1 MPTPEYTDMITPT
14 LVINKLT
21 KAQYETIPNPS
32 DTELYLVPDDDLR
45 EHRSYYT
52 TGTATV
58 DGETVDV
65 DIMYEGVAP
74 EGSLETDAVW
84 TITTIV
90 ATLDGNVLSNDVDTD
105 QTWDYPTP
113 TPVVPVIDT
122 RPPICYPT
130 TATNVG
136 VSSMDLKS
144 SVSDNGLKLTEVGF
158 VYNISG
164 DPTISDTKVVC
175 DLCVGFFEK
184 KLENLT
190 QNTEYHIKSY
200 GQNASGLVYGS
211 ELVRSTLNSPIP
223 STYQLVEYLESSGTQ
238 YINTGYMP
246 DIAHTIIGKLSV
258 NSGFSTANGIGCYD
272 TNTAIKKR
280 CFFGGMPND
289 EYLNIANSTSG
300 YTGLQIQFDT
310 QQHLYTLTPSSVSID
325 EYTAINVNEYPSEI
339 FILFGYW
346 THTPTTSINYAHIK
360 LSYFKVMYNNS
371 YLKRMY
377 PVYRKADNKPGMY
390 DIVNGVFYTN
400 QGTGEFIVGPDKE
413 WDE

>member
-1 MPTPEYTDMITPT
+1 MPTDTITPT

-21 KAQYETIPNPS
+21 KAQYEGIVNPS

-74 EGSLETDAVW
+74 EGSVETDAVW

-130 TATNVG
+130 TASEVKPT
-136 VSSMDLKS
+136 SMVVKS
-144 SVSDNGLKLTEVGF
+144 SVSDNGKILTENGF
-158 VYNISG
+158 VYNTSG
-164 DPTISDTKVVC
+164 NPTVSDTKVIC
-175 DLCVGFFEK
+175 DLGVGFFEK

-211 ELVRSTLNSPIP
+211 ELVQRTIYSPIP
-223 STYQLVEYLESSGTQ
+223 DEYQLVEYLESSGTQ
-238 YINTGYMP
+238 YINIGLNLIAGLEFEIEGY
-246 DIAHTIIGKLSV
+246 IIGMGV
-258 NSGFSTANGIGCYD
+258 HSGS
-272 TNTAIKKR
+272 
-280 CFFGGMPND
+280 
-289 EYLNIANSTSG
+289 S
-300 YTGLQIQFDT
+300 
-310 QQHLYTLTPSSVSID
+310 SSVSG
-325 EYTAINVNEYPSEI
+325 TS
-339 FILFGYW
+339 LFFNGIKRVC
-346 THTPTTSINYAHIK
+346 SNYCFYISSWIQVPDGASDIVKIK
-360 LSYFKVMYNNS
+360 LYNGAVSILNNDDTIRISRNIINISRNIFLFASNGSNGIFYTSSKITKAHFKNIDANIE
-371 YLKRMY
+371 KDMY
-377 PVYRKADNKPGMY
+377 PVYQIADNKPGMY

-400 QGTGEFIVGPDKE
+400 QGTGEFVVGPDKE
-413 WDE
+413 WEE